1 MDTHHLQNISLDLQ
15 KAFLSLQT
23 KHDVFSFLRDLLTE
37 DEIAEF
43 SLRLDIA
50 KRLHAGQNYKDIE
63 HTT

>member
-1 MDTHHLQNISLDLQ
+1 MDSHHLQKISLDLQ
-15 KAFLSLQT
+15 EAFLSLKN

-43 SLRLDIA
+43 SLRFDIA
-50 KRLHAGQNYKDIE
+50 KRLHAGENYKAIE